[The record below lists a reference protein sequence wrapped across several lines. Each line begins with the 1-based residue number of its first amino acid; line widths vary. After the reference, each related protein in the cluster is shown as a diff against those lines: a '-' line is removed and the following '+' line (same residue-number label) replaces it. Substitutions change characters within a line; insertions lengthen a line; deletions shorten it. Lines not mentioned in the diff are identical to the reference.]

1 MAIAHPQQQSR
12 SFFDAVVLAVR
23 SRMHLVR
30 YAAFAAAAICI
41 NLLSQNAVMSVL
53 GGAWFGIYAAI
64 IFGNAS
70 GLVFKFIV
78 DKYWV
83 FEDVDPSLAA
93 SSRKF
98 ALYAAFGVFT
108 TLLFW
113 AVELAFHYIFHTT
126 LMTYVGAVIG
136 LCVGYVI
143 KYNLDKHV
151 TFGRK
156 PDAVLPI

>member
-1 MAIAHPQQQSR
+1 MAIAQSHQPLQGLWR
-12 SFFDAVVLAVR
+12 TTASAVQT
-23 SRMHLVR
+23 RMHLVR

-41 NLLSQNAVMSVL
+41 NLLSQNAVLSVAGQFWL
-53 GGAWFGIYAAI
+53 GIYAAI
-64 IFGNAS
+64 FFGNAS

-83 FEDVDPSLAA
+83 FEDVDPSLVA

-113 AVELAFHYIFHTT
+113 AVELAFHYIFQTAF
-126 LMTYVGAVIG
+126 MTNAGAVIG
-136 LCVGYVI
+136 LCIGYVI

-151 TFGRK
+151 TFAAESEAR
-156 PDAVLPI
+156 

>member
-1 MAIAHPQQQSR
+1 
-12 SFFDAVVLAVR
+12 
-23 SRMHLVR
+23 MHLIR
-30 YAAFAAAAICI
+30 YAAFAGAAICI
-41 NLLSQNAVMSVL
+41 NLLTQNAVLALL
-53 GGAWFGIYAAI
+53 GGLWFGIYAAI
-64 IFGNAS
+64 LFGNAS

-113 AVELAFHYIFHTT
+113 AVELAFHYIFQSAF
-126 LMTYVGAVIG
+126 MTYVGGAIG

-151 TFGRK
+151 TFASRQ
-156 PDAVLPI
+156 PTRAR

>member
-1 MAIAHPQQQSR
+1 MAIAQSHQQPRGPLQA
-12 SFFDAVVLAVR
+12 AVSAVQT
-23 SRMHLVR
+23 RMHLVR

-41 NLLSQNAVMSVL
+41 NLLTQNAVLAVV
-53 GGAWFGIYAAI
+53 GGFWFGIYAAI
-64 IFGNAS
+64 LFGNAS

-83 FEDVDPSLAA
+83 FEDVDPSLVA

-113 AVELAFHYIFHTT
+113 AVELTFHYIFQTAF
-126 LMTYVGAVIG
+126 MTNVGAVIG
-136 LCVGYVI
+136 LCIGYVI

-151 TFGRK
+151 TFAAASAPK
-156 PDAVLPI
+156 